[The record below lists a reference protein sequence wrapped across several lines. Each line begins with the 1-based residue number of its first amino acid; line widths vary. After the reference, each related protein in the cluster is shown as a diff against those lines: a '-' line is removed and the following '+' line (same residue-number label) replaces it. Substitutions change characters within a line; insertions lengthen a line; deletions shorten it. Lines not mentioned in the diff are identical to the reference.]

1 MHPKRY
7 KGKNK
12 KRSQSEFPPTEHS
25 HVWTVVINMLSQQAS
40 DLKQNKNDKID
51 VQIGMLYSKYQIHK
65 IYFSH

>member
-25 HVWTVVINMLSQQAS
+25 HVWTVVINMLTQQAS
-40 DLKQNKNDKID
+40 DLKQNKNDKYMHTEMFF
-51 VQIGMLYSKYQIHK
+51 GWSTNELKYQ
-65 IYFSH
+65 FF